1 MRLAA
6 YEQQSQPESNI
17 TILISGEPVMLEGNL
32 AGKIFVQIA
41 MWPVSETMTSN
52 NVFTY

>member
-6 YEQQSQPESNI
+6 YEQMSQPEIDSS
-17 TILISGEPVMLEGNL
+17 ILTSGELVMLEGNL
-32 AGKIFVQIA
+32 AEKIFVQIA
-41 MWPVSETMTSN
+41 MWLVSETMTSN